1 MEWLESLLS
10 EAQQN
15 ITSILVGIG
24 IFLFSLILAKLIKRT
39 VSKRLNPASK
49 NPLIAKFLS
58 QLISAII
65 ILIGLTIFLKMIGLG
80 FIATTIF
87 TGAGIMT
94 FVIGFAFK
102 DIGENFLSGILMAF
116 KSPFRIGDLI
126 ETQGIVGYAIELNLR
141 ETIIKSFDGKDVFI
155 PNSQILN
162 HPLFN
167 YTIDGFLRYEFIVGV
182 DYQENLLEVIDLMR
196 DAVEK
201 IPEVLEGDKRPIV
214 FTDEFETNTIN
225 IKVIYWVD
233 TLSSKTKASH
243 FAIRTKAMHAVSQVL
258 KEHNI
263 GLPANIMEIKNY
275 DDQPMIVT
283 NK

>member
-116 KSPFRIGDLI
+116 KSPFRMGDLI

-141 ETIIKSFDGKDVFI
+141 ETIIKSLDGKDVFI

-233 TLSSKTKASH
+233 TLSSKTNASH

>member
-1 MEWLESLLS
+1 
-10 EAQQN
+10 
-15 ITSILVGIG
+15 
-24 IFLFSLILAKLIKRT
+24 
-39 VSKRLNPASK
+39 
-49 NPLIAKFLS
+49 
-58 QLISAII
+58 
-65 ILIGLTIFLKMIGLG
+65 MIGLG

-141 ETIIKSFDGKDVFI
+141 ETIIKSLDGKDVFI

-167 YTIDGFLRYEFIVGV
+167 YTIDGFLRYEFVVGV

-201 IPEVLEGDKRPIV
+201 IPEVLDGEKRPTV

>member
-141 ETIIKSFDGKDVFI
+141 ETIIKSLDGKDVFI

-233 TLSSKTKASH
+233 TLSSKTNASH